1 MSGNSIIFVILILAF
16 FYYPFFLQ
24 CKIFQF
30 LCMMRDF
37 VMKPG
42 HFYIMRHRNLFKTF
56 FTASFL
62 WYHSHRG
69 KGGGVLPYYYQVE
82 IEVQVPQWP
91 QLTPKRKRVLLLLI
105 ARQEWEFWLIKWC
118 PLTSWWSCHHWMMFQ
133 VPSLQPPPLTIA
145 QQRGGVRWW
154 NLGFPCGLYW
164 WWWGRGEEVRE
175 VLESQLS
182 AWPSLHHTIEVV

>member
-1 MSGNSIIFVILILAF
+1 
-16 FYYPFFLQ
+16 
-24 CKIFQF
+24 
-30 LCMMRDF
+30 MMRDF

-118 PLTSWWSCHHWMMFQ
+118 PLTSWVVLSPLDD
-133 VPSLQPPPLTIA
+133 VPSPFSPA
-145 QQRGGVRWW
+145 SSSDNSSAERRCEMMEFR
-154 NLGFPCGLYW
+154 FPMWSLLMV
-164 WWWGRGEEVRE
+164 VRE
-175 VLESQLS
+175 RWGGEGSIRIPAFCLAFSTSHNRSGVIAPHSFTRVVIEAPHLAS
-182 AWPSLHHTIEVV
+182 A